1 VGVGGGGSKELV
13 SAATTALKLVG
24 KSWPLDHSPSCST
37 AAVPPPPPRRRRPA
51 AVDDLCIAAAAAI
64 SDLLAFLA
72 LFTRTN
78 QSISQSITSS

>member
-24 KSWPLDHSPSCST
+24 KSWPLDHSSSCST
-37 AAVPPPPPRRRRPA
+37 AAVPPPPRRRRPA